1 MNALDIN
8 ADRPAPRAI
17 AAVHPT
23 HTFRLLLRREFWEHR
38 GGFLWAPL
46 LAGAIFLL
54 LATMGIGVGELAAR
68 RVADSSNH
76 AMISTDG
83 GKFEINGLDLS
94 RLTEKMSADDMR
106 ELGGAVDGLL
116 LMAGSWPLMVLAFVV
131 FFYCLGSLYDERK
144 DRSVLFWKSL
154 PVSDVSTVLS
164 KAVWALLLAPIV
176 AIGVGLLIG
185 VALWVVTALT
195 VSVNGI
201 TQSSAV
207 FTHSHPL
214 RIIGGVLSNVPIY
227 VMWALPTIGWLM
239 FCSAWARTKPFL
251 WAVLLPILGCVMAS
265 MMAILPM
272 LHVNHKLVWYTVVYR
287 GLLSM
292 LPGTWLPV
300 LSETAPPAQIDGPQ
314 DLANAIQLSDA
325 WRIFQSAD
333 IWIGAAIGVAF
344 IVAAIYLR
352 RWRDEA

>member
-1 MNALDIN
+1 MNV
-8 ADRPAPRAI
+8 PAKSISPLS
-17 AAVHPT
+17 
-23 HTFRLLLRREFWEHR
+23 TFKWLLKREFWEHR
-38 GGFLWAPL
+38 GGFLWAPVIAGAVITVL
-46 LAGAIFLL
+46 YAVLALIGTIAGGGNDSNGINVDGGPEKLHEIVGAVGDGTMLAG
-54 LATMGIGVGELAAR
+54 V
-68 RVADSSNH
+68 
-76 AMISTDG
+76 
-83 GKFEINGLDLS
+83 
-94 RLTEKMSADDMR
+94 
-106 ELGGAVDGLL
+106 
-116 LMAGSWPLMVLAFVV
+116 VLACIVLGFVV
-131 FFYCLGSLYDERK
+131 FFYALGSLYDDRR